1 MMEDQGRLR
10 VLVVE
15 DEAIVLLELSMVLE
29 DLGYVVAGTASDFDR
44 AMALAHELA
53 IDVGVLD
60 INLAGRE
67 SWPIAGVLEQR
78 RIPFVLMSGY
88 TRSTL
93 PAGLAERPFVSK
105 PYGRDE
111 VHAALR
117 AACSAEN
124 GLEGRDSGTC
134 CR

>member
-1 MMEDQGRLR
+1 MMDGQERLR

-29 DLGYVVAGTASDFDR
+29 DLGYLVAGMASDFDR
-44 AMALAHELA
+44 AMALARELA

-67 SWPIAGVLEQR
+67 SWPIARVFEERG
-78 RIPFVLMSGY
+78 IPFVLMSGY
-88 TRSTL
+88 TRSTV
-93 PAGLAERPFVSK
+93 PVDLARRPFVSK

-111 VHAALR
+111 VQAALR
-117 AACSAEN
+117 AASSVEPSVD
-124 GLEGRDSGTC
+124 GRDPRTC
-134 CR
+134 SR